1 MSLMSQ
7 TPTAEPE
14 IDLLKQVHRRF
25 VTGVTVV
32 TTMAD
37 GTPKGLAVNA
47 FSSISLDPPLILVCV
62 QKTSSTY
69 ESLFSATHLAVNI
82 LSAQQMGV
90 VATFA
95 AKKPDKFAEVDWRPG
110 PYGSPLINGSA
121 AIMEAE
127 ICERLQASTH
137 SIFIGRVRH
146 VEVSDAEPV
155 VYSAGA
161 FFHGGHLE
169 PLDPG

>member
-1 MSLMSQ
+1 MAVMSN
-7 TPTAEPE
+7 TPVTEPNTE
-14 IDLLKQVHRRF
+14 QIRQVHQRF

-32 TTMAD
+32 TTMVD

-82 LSAQQMGV
+82 LSAQQIDV
-90 VATFA
+90 VKTFA
-95 AKKPDKFAEVDWRPG
+95 SKKTDKFAEVDWLPG
-110 PYGSPLINGSA
+110 PYGSPLIRGSSA
-121 AIMEAE
+121 LMEAE

-137 SIFIGRVRH
+137 SVFIGRVRH
-146 VEVSDAEPV
+146 AEANDADPV

-161 FFHGGHLE
+161 FYHGGRLE
-169 PLDPG
+169 SLDLA